1 MASVGELK
9 YLNALRNILYEGEV
23 RQTRNAETLSKFG
36 EVLEFDLQEGFP
48 LLTSKKMYWRGI
60 VEELLWFLKS
70 DTDAKRLAEKK
81 VRIWDGNSTRE
92 YLDSRGLT
100 EYKEGW
106 CGPIYGYQWRHFNA
120 EYKGPDHDYTGEG
133 VDQLK
138 VCIDLIKNDPTSRRI
153 YMSAWNPCQLDEMCL
168 PPCHISYQFYVEN
181 ANSDLNKRKLSC
193 QMYQRSGDMFLGVP
207 FNIAS
212 TALLTSMIADH
223 CGISVGKIRLVI
235 GDAHI
240 YKSHIEQVKTQLDR
254 LPTQLPTIK
263 ILKKVEDLGDLTSD
277 DIELID
283 YKSAP
288 GIKAN
293 MVV

>member
-1 MASVGELK
+1 MASIGELK
-9 YLNALRNILYEGEV
+9 YLNALKNILHDGEL
-23 RQTRNAETLSKFG
+23 RKTRNAETLSRFG
-36 EVLEFDLQEGFP
+36 EVLEFDLKEGFP

-70 DTDAKRLAEKK
+70 DTDAKRLAEKR
-81 VRIWDGNSTRE
+81 VRIWDGNSTRD

-120 EYKGPDHDYTGEG
+120 EYKGPDHDYSGEG

-138 VCIDLIKNDPTSRRI
+138 ICIDLIKNNPTSRRI

-181 ANSDLNKRKLSC
+181 ATGELKDRKLSC

-212 TALLTSMIADH
+212 TALLTSMIAHH
-223 CGISVGKIRLVI
+223 CGISLGKIRLII
-235 GDAHI
+235 GEAHI
-240 YKSHIEQVKTQLDR
+240 YKSHIDQVNIQLSR
-254 LPTQLPTIK
+254 IPTQLPK
-263 ILKKVEDLGDLTSD
+263 VHILRQVDDLGELTSG
-277 DIELID
+277 DIQLVD

-288 GIKAN
+288 GIKAD